1 MVNNDVRKEI
11 HALEDK
17 REVIE
22 KKMQTLYEK
31 IDKLKHDIANLD
43 TKLKPLY
50 KKLYK

>member
-1 MVNNDVRKEI
+1 MVNDEVKKEI

-22 KKMQTLYEK
+22 KKMQIAYEK
-31 IDKLKHDIANLD
+31 LDKLKSDIATLD
-43 TKLKPLY
+43 QKLKPLY